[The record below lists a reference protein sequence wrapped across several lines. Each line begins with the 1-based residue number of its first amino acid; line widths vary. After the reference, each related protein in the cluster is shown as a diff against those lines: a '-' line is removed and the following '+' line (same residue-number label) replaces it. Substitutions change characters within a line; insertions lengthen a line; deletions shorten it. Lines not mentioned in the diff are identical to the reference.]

1 MAIHREV
8 ITASGAAGGAGAAT
22 ATAVS
27 SRPIDGRI
35 MAVHVAYLESP
46 PGATTDVTIQ
56 EANNS
61 PAMPILTIANA
72 ATDAWFYP
80 MAQADNQAGADITG
94 MGAPIAV
101 NDYVRATI
109 AQANDGDGV
118 TVTIV
123 WDDGR

>member
-8 ITASGAAGGAGAAT
+8 ITASGATGGSGAAT
-22 ATAVS
+22 ATAI
-27 SRPIDGRI
+27 SRHPIDGRI
-35 MAVHVAYLESP
+35 MAVHVAYLETP

-61 PAMPILTIANA
+61 PAMPILAISNA